1 MAGRQE
7 MDMMVYVI
15 MGFLE
20 AGKTSLIRDL
30 LEDELFDDNARTLI
44 LACEEGE
51 EEYGQDM
58 LAKTWSVC
66 EYIENEESFTGE
78 VVEGFLGKHRP
89 DRIII
94 EYNGM
99 WPSSHIPELYEE
111 LREICFDRE
120 VIFQTIDVVN
130 DETFSLYMKN
140 MPSMM
145 VDQFRAAEMIIVNRC
160 TVEKTNK
167 MAVRGS
173 VKAVNPRAQIV
184 YESEDDAFYDMK
196 EEMPFDVNAEVIKV
210 SDDDFGMWYIDMVDN
225 PQTYHGKTM
234 QLVGLIQKAPG
245 IPKGFVVF
253 GRYAMTCCADD
264 VQYMG
269 FLCKADDWSGIK
281 NKQYVMVTARLEYKY
296 MKEYG
301 EEGPVFY
308 AEEILPANK
317 PKEELVY
324 FN

>member
-1 MAGRQE
+1 MYEKPASE
-7 MDMMVYVI
+7 MMVYVI

-20 AGKTSLIRDL
+20 AGKTSLIKDL
-30 LEDELFDDNARTLI
+30 LQDELFDDRSKTLI
-44 LACEEGE
+44 LACEDGE
-51 EEYGQDM
+51 EEYEEPFLKSS
-58 LAKTWSVC
+58 LAAV
-66 EYIENEESFTGE
+66 EFIEDEESFCGKI
-78 VVEGFLGKHRP
+78 VQKFLKKHRP

-99 WPSSHIPELYEE
+99 WPTKHIPELYDDLEE
-111 LREICFDRE
+111 IFFDRE

-145 VDQFRAAEMIIVNRC
+145 VDQFRVAEMIIDNRC

-167 MAVRGS
+167 LAVRGS
-173 VKAVNPRAQIV
+173 VKAVNPRAQII
-184 YESEDDAFYDMK
+184 YESEDDAFYEMK
-196 EEMPFDVNAEVIKV
+196 EEMPFDINADIIEI
-210 SDDDFGMWYIDMVDN
+210 STGDYGLWYVDMLEH
-225 PQTYHGKTM
+225 PETYEGKTM
-234 QLVGLIQKAPG
+234 KVTGLIQKPPAL
-245 IPKGFVVF
+245 PKGFVVF
-253 GRYAMTCCADD
+253 GRMAMTCCADD

-269 FLCKADDWSGIK
+269 FLCKGDDWSSFQP
-281 NKQYVMVTARLEYKY
+281 KQYVTIVARFEFKY

-308 AEEILPANK
+308 AESIEPAEK
-317 PKEELVY
+317 PAEELVY

>member
-1 MAGRQE
+1 MFGKKKSE
-7 MDMMVYVI
+7 MMVYVI

-30 LEDELFDDNARTLI
+30 LEDELFDDTSKTLI

-51 EEYGQDM
+51 EEYEDSF
-58 LAKTWSVC
+58 LARAWAAC
-66 EYIENEESFTGE
+66 EYIEEEEDFNGKT
-78 VVEGFLGKHRP
+78 VENALKKYRP
-89 DRIII
+89 DRLII

-99 WPSSHIPELYEE
+99 WPVKHIPELYDTLEE
-111 LREICFDRE
+111 ILFDRE

-145 VDQFRAAEMIIVNRC
+145 VEHFRIAEMIIINRC
-160 TVEKTNK
+160 TLQTSK
-167 MAVRGS
+167 MAIRGS
-173 VKAVNPRAQIV
+173 VKAVNPRAQLV
-184 YESEDDAFYDMK
+184 YESEDEAFYEMQ
-196 EEMPFDVNAEVIKV
+196 EEMPFDINADIIEI
-210 SDDDFGMWYIDMVDN
+210 SPDDFGLWYIDMLER
-225 PQTYHGKTM
+225 PEAYTGKTM
-234 QLVGLIQKAPG
+234 KVIGLIQKPPG
-245 IPKGFVVF
+245 LPKGFAIF
-253 GRYAMTCCADD
+253 GRFAMTCCADD

-269 FLCKADDWSGIK
+269 FLCKADDWSRYK
-281 NKQYVMVTARLEYKY
+281 NKDYVTVTARLEYKY

-308 AEEILPANK
+308 ADSVEPAEK

>member
-1 MAGRQE
+1 MFGKKKKEMMA
-7 MDMMVYVI
+7 YVI

-30 LEDELFDDNARTLI
+30 LEDELFDDTSKTLI

-51 EEYGQDM
+51 EEYEDSF
-58 LAKTWSVC
+58 LAKAWAAC
-66 EYIENEESFTGE
+66 EYIEDE
-78 VVEGFLGKHRP
+78 EGFNGEAVEKALKKHRP
-89 DRIII
+89 DRLII

-99 WPSSHIPELYEE
+99 WPVKHIPELYDALEDI
-111 LREICFDRE
+111 LFDRE

-145 VDQFRAAEMIIVNRC
+145 VEHFRIAEMIIINRC
-160 TVEKTNK
+160 TLQTSKS
-167 MAVRGS
+167 AIRGS
-173 VKAVNPRAQIV
+173 VKAVNPRAQLV
-184 YESEDDAFYDMK
+184 YESEDEAFYEMQ
-196 EEMPFDVNAEVIKV
+196 EEMPFDINADIIEV
-210 SDDDFGMWYIDMVDN
+210 SPDDFGLWYIDMLER
-225 PQTYHGKTM
+225 PETYTGKTM
-234 QLVGLIQKAPG
+234 KVVGLIQKPPG
-245 IPKGFVVF
+245 LPKGFAVF
-253 GRYAMTCCADD
+253 GRFAMTCCADD

-269 FLCKADDWSGIK
+269 FLCKSDDWSHYK
-281 NKQYVMVTARLEYKY
+281 NKDYVTVTARLEYKY

-308 AEEILPANK
+308 ADTVEPAEK